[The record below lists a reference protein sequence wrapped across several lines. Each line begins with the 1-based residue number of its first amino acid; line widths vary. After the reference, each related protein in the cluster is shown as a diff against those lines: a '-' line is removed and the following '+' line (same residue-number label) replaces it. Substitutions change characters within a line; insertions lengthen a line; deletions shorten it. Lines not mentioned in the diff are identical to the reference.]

1 MVVSIVLRSVL
12 LVGFSWIFHL
22 LNLKISQNRT
32 ASDIVGH
39 QTTFRDIHW
48 HFGHLRLTLAG
59 KIFFATLRGKWPQKW
74 SPGQSALLS
83 DTVFGDIQIWLQKK
97 EKTLLFLMDM
107 SKCPQMSTIS
117 EKCPQRKIYQFSN
130 FFLKLTKFKIS
141 NSLHFDIKCHQ
152 MSSNVF
158 LSYLK

>member
-1 MVVSIVLRSVL
+1 MRNNHFWKS
-12 LVGFSWIFHL
+12 
-22 LNLKISQNRT
+22 T
-32 ASDIVGH
+32 
-39 QTTFRDIHW
+39 HW
-48 HFGHLRLTLAG
+48 FYEELTLAG
-59 KIFFATLRGKWPQKW
+59 NNFFSPLRVKWTQKW

-130 FFLKLTKFKIS
+130 FFLKITKLKIS
-141 NSLHFDIKCHQ
+141 NSLHFDLKCLQ

-158 LSYLK
+158 LSYLKLNFMLNLREIVFFLFCVSKW